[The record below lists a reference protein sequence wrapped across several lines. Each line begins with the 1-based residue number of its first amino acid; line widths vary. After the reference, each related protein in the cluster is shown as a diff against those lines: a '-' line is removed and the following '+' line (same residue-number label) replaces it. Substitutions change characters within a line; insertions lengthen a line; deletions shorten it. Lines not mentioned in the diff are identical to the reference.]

1 MTVRTRFAPSPTGY
15 VHIGGLRTLLYCYL
29 WAKKNEG
36 DYILRIEDTDRTR
49 LVDDAI
55 EGILE
60 VHRELDL
67 MPDEGPHKD
76 GGYGPYIQSERL
88 DIYQEK
94 LHKLCEEGSAYYC
107 FCTPERLENL
117 KKEQM
122 ELKLP
127 PRYDKCC
134 RHIPYD
140 EAKTRIDAGEK
151 YTIRLKVPE
160 AETLVFND
168 LVRGKIEFK
177 TSEVD
182 DQVLLKSDGFPTYHG
197 AIIID
202 DHEMKITH
210 VMRWEEWIS
219 SIPKQILTARALGID
234 LPEYAHLPNILGDDG
249 KKLSKRTGDVS
260 VSQYLEKGYLREALL
275 NFLALLGWH
284 PKQDREIMSMDEM
297 IEKFELTDV
306 HKSGAVFDTVKLDW
320 MNGEYIKNMDIDA
333 LYERLVEFLKTYE
346 IEFFEEV
353 FSQKDEAYNKKI
365 LAELKTRMKRL
376 NEYIELTTF
385 FYKDA
390 KIRNDLLVNPK
401 MKIETEGDA
410 KASLQ
415 MILPYLKDADFDNE
429 ETFKNLILGTIKAAD
444 KKNGQVL
451 WPMRVALSGE
461 QFSPG
466 AFEMALILGKDET
479 IRRIENLI
487 KSS

>member
-1 MTVRTRFAPSPTGY
+1 M
-15 VHIGGLRTLLYCYL
+15 
-29 WAKKNEG
+29 
-36 DYILRIEDTDRTR
+36 
-49 LVDDAI
+49 
-55 EGILE
+55 
-60 VHRELDL
+60 
-67 MPDEGPHKD
+67 
-76 GGYGPYIQSERL
+76 
-88 DIYQEK
+88 
-94 LHKLCEEGSAYYC
+94 
-107 FCTPERLENL
+107 
-117 KKEQM
+117 
-122 ELKLP
+122 
-127 PRYDKCC
+127 
-134 RHIPYD
+134 
-140 EAKTRIDAGEK
+140 
-151 YTIRLKVPE
+151 
-160 AETLVFND
+160 
-168 LVRGKIEFK
+168 
-177 TSEVD
+177 
-182 DQVLLKSDGFPTYHG
+182 
-197 AIIID
+197 
-202 DHEMKITH
+202 
-210 VMRWEEWIS
+210 
-219 SIPKQILTARALGID
+219 TARALGID